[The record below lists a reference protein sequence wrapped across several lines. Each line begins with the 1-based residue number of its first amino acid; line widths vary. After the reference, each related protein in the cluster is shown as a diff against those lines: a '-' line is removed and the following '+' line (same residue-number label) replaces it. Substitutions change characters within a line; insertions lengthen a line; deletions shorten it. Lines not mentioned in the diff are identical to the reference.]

1 MAEIESAPMHSSY
14 QPGQDFKLDTMDL
27 VVAVL
32 LGVIQAVIEIV
43 GLLGFLERTVWAT
56 GPVGFAIYA
65 FYNGTTWILFYA
77 GVYLRKRAMIVI
89 LAVGV
94 TALVRWF
101 AGDPD
106 GPVLMF
112 YGLFPAAFGAA
123 TIVLMRWRG
132 GRLLFALAVAVTAV
146 ANQCAMFIGQGVL
159 LRHAAD
165 HDSFGARAECSSCKV
180 ATQPVPVI
188 SAPVVVAVE
197 NSEPERL
204 PSLPQA
210 QLIRRTL
217 PAYSERGPP
226 LSTRS

>member
-1 MAEIESAPMHSSY
+1 MNITY
-14 QPGQDFKLDTMDL
+14 QIRQDFKLDTMDI

-32 LGVIQAVIEIV
+32 LGVIQAAIEII

-112 YGLFPAAFGAA
+112 YGLFPAAFGAT
-123 TIVLMRWRG
+123 TIALMRWRG
-132 GRLLFALAVAVTAV
+132 GQLLFALAVAITSVV
-146 ANQCAMFIGQGVL
+146 NQCAMFIGQGGFQLVDGATWALISMTIAAFGGL
-159 LRHAAD
+159 LWGVIAWHLGRGLENAGVPSLDNPPALGGGRKRHA
-165 HDSFGARAECSSCKV
+165 
-180 ATQPVPVI
+180 
-188 SAPVVVAVE
+188 
-197 NSEPERL
+197 
-204 PSLPQA
+204 
-210 QLIRRTL
+210 
-217 PAYSERGPP
+217 
-226 LSTRS
+226 

>member
-1 MAEIESAPMHSSY
+1 MTQIESASIGNSY
-14 QPGQDFKLDTMDL
+14 EFGQDFKVDTMDI

-43 GLLGFLERTVWAT
+43 GLLGFLERMVWAT

-89 LAVGV
+89 LAVSV

-112 YGLFPAAFGAA
+112 YGLFPAAFGVAVI
-123 TIVLMRWRG
+123 TLMRWRG
-132 GRLLFALAVAVTAV
+132 GQLLFALAVAATAV
-146 ANQCAMFIGQGVL
+146 ANQCAMFIGQGGFQLINSTTWALVSMTI
-159 LRHAAD
+159 AALGGLIWGIVAW
-165 HDSFGARAECSSCKV
+165 HLGRAL
-180 ATQPVPVI
+180 
-188 SAPVVVAVE
+188 E
-197 NSEPERL
+197 NAGV
-204 PSLPQA
+204 PSLDSP
-210 QLIRRTL
+210 
-217 PAYSERGPP
+217 PALGGGRGDHA
-226 LSTRS
+226 

>member
-1 MAEIESAPMHSSY
+1 VNSDIAAPARAGY
-14 QPGQDFKLDTMDL
+14 RLRIDFKLDTMDI

-77 GVYLRKRAMIVI
+77 GSYLRKRAAVPV
-89 LAVGV
+89 LAVVV

-106 GPVLMF
+106 GPILLF

-123 TIVLMRWRG
+123 VFVGLRWRG
-132 GRLLFALAVAVTAV
+132 GRFLFALAVAVTSV
-146 ANQCAMFIGQGVL
+146 ANQCALFIGQGGFQLADGTTWALVSMSI
-159 LRHAAD
+159 AA
-165 HDSFGARAECSSCKV
+165 GGGMIWGLAAWYLGRGLERAG
-180 ATQPVPVI
+180 VP
-188 SAPVVVAVE
+188 SVAVPPATSAAR
-197 NSEPERL
+197 SEH
-204 PSLPQA
+204 A
-210 QLIRRTL
+210 
-217 PAYSERGPP
+217 
-226 LSTRS
+226 

>member
-1 MAEIESAPMHSSY
+1 MNHAY
-14 QPGQDFKLDTMDL
+14 QLRQDFKLDTMDI

-77 GVYLRKRAMIVI
+77 GVYLRKRAVIVV
-89 LAVGV
+89 LAVAV

-112 YGLFPAAFGAA
+112 YGLFPAACGAA
-123 TIVLMRWRG
+123 VIALMRWRG
-132 GRLLFALAVAVTAV
+132 GRLLFAIAVSVTSV
-146 ANQCAMFIGQGVL
+146 ANQCAMFIGQGGFQLVNSTTWAFISMSIAAFGGL
-159 LRHAAD
+159 LW
-165 HDSFGARAECSSCKV
+165 G
-180 ATQPVPVI
+180 VI
-188 SAPVVVAVE
+188 AWHLGRGLE
-197 NSEPERL
+197 NAGV
-204 PSLPQA
+204 PSLDSP
-210 QLIRRTL
+210 
-217 PAYSERGPP
+217 PALAGGRGDHA
-226 LSTRS
+226 

>member
-1 MAEIESAPMHSSY
+1 MNHAY
-14 QPGQDFKLDTMDL
+14 QLRQDFKLDTMDI

-77 GVYLRKRAMIVI
+77 GVYLRKRAAIVV
-89 LAVGV
+89 LAVAV

-112 YGLFPAAFGAA
+112 YGLFPAACGAA
-123 TIVLMRWRG
+123 VIALMRWRG
-132 GRLLFALAVAVTAV
+132 GRLLFAMAVSVTSV
-146 ANQCAMFIGQGVL
+146 ANQWAMFIGQGGFQLVNSTTWAFISMSIAAFGGL
-159 LRHAAD
+159 LWGFIAWHLGR
-165 HDSFGARAECSSCKV
+165 GL
-180 ATQPVPVI
+180 
-188 SAPVVVAVE
+188 E
-197 NSEPERL
+197 NAGV
-204 PSLPQA
+204 PSLDSP
-210 QLIRRTL
+210 
-217 PAYSERGPP
+217 PALAGGRGDHA
-226 LSTRS
+226 